1 MHEDKLHSGNES
13 KLSFLS
19 FALSLRKPCE
29 VAWYSTDGR
38 MANNEFLITDIVGE
52 KAFNDLSRLQGE
64 LRDTATLYASFAQEI
79 ANASKSSPKTFDD
92 LAAKADG
99 FTASLAR
106 LNDAGERMGKTQR
119 EQLAVLKQ
127 VWAQLNSVG
136 SLNKL
141 STLMEQLT
149 KNVQGASEA
158 LARLSANASAS
169 GGSQQQAAQGAQ
181 QASQAMAQAQQS
193 LKGAETGYANLTKTI
208 MGYNSEVEELA
219 TANAR
224 HRIEMDSVSAAMKK
238 VEKAFKGGDLSA
250 DAYARQMGELKLQ
263 YEQLKQATQ
272 QNSAL
277 IRNHATAVVSASGS
291 YYEMNAAMLE
301 LQKRFKALGDA
312 ERNSPMGQRLVKQA
326 NEINAKLKEIDAQ
339 FGNYQRNVGNYASH
353 WNGLGMSIQQ
363 IGRELPSLAM
373 GWNTFFLA
381 ISNNLPI
388 LTDELARA
396 KREYRDLTAQGQKA
410 TPVWRQVVSSI
421 FSWQTALTVG
431 ITLLS
436 VYGKEIMGWI
446 SGLFGADEAHKKL
459 NESVREFNT
468 LVGESRTKARLLYES
483 IRESG
488 EGTRERA
495 EAIRQFNDE
504 YGKYLSSLVSE
515 NDSLLEIGKAYKEVN
530 KALME
535 NAALKAKQSAI
546 DKVLEEGLE
555 TQSAALAKIQES
567 VGPNNARLVTETIM
581 NWTEE
586 YRQAGMSW
594 QQAWNDIAEYVR
606 KRIGKVPEDFYTAL
620 DDYVKSVYSSNREI
634 ENIQEQYNP
643 FFNEKQANEAET
655 RNKKYWERQ
664 RALLV
669 SQLESLSD
677 LEAGGEKG
685 IRLRLEISG
694 IDSKLQAFSLSSSGV
709 KSAEEYA
716 AYIKKITEDLNKTR
730 IELMEEGRMKEMAEI
745 RADYDARMAEITGQT
760 EEEIEL
766 RKNLEALKQKALKEV
781 DEKYAKEMLEMGQ
794 EDLENRLA
802 AIAGNSQRELDERLR
817 LQLELNGMMRDA
829 ELAEAGRS
837 GADTAAIISKYEK
850 EKNDIVMRN
859 LEERFGLIQGATDAE
874 VRELELAALKERNAL
889 KKQYAEGT
897 ISREEYE
904 EGLNG
909 ITVRFSKQRLQ
920 AMMEEARQ
928 QLALANLTDEQR
940 KDLEMRLE
948 ELQAKLDALGTSEG
962 AGDASEKAR
971 EMEEALRLMEQQMSE
986 SLGESSDLLMGV
998 IDLFKELT
1006 REGEKSAVAIVA
1018 SVMRISNGL
1027 ASLMSDIYQ
1036 ARIDA
1041 LDEEQEANEEAYDKE
1056 VERIEALQERGA
1068 ISTEEAEARK
1078 RAAEDKTK
1086 QKEQQIAR
1094 QKAQLEEKQARWDKA
1109 NSIIQATIATALAV
1123 TKVLPNFILA
1133 AVVAAMGAAQIA
1145 IISAQQVPKY
1155 AKGTKDHPGGLAI
1168 VGDGGRPEGIVTER
1182 GVYVSPGKPTLVN
1195 LPRHARV
1202 IPDLSAITST
1212 DGLRSDYGLLE
1223 KQLKERREAGVTVNV
1238 DNDFSP
1244 LERGMRENTRELKD
1258 IRRLMRKQGVRGDFG
1273 WMYGRV

>member
-1 MHEDKLHSGNES
+1 
-13 KLSFLS
+13 
-19 FALSLRKPCE
+19 
-29 VAWYSTDGR
+29 
-38 MANNEFLITDIVGE
+38 MANSNEFLITDIVGQ
-52 KAFNDLSRLQGE
+52 KAFDDLSKLQVE
-64 LRDTATLYASFAQEI
+64 LRETTTLYAAFATEI
-79 ANASKSSPKTFDD
+79 ANASKQNPKAFDE
-92 LAAKADG
+92 LTAKANG
-99 FTASLAR
+99 FTVSLAK
-106 LNDAGERMGKTQR
+106 LNGAGEQMTGIQR
-119 EQLAVLKQ
+119 QQLAVLKQ
-127 VWAQLNSVG
+127 VSAQLNNTSG
-136 SLNKL
+136 LSKL
-141 STLMEQLT
+141 TALMDQFT
-149 KNVQGASEA
+149 KNAQAASEA
-158 LARLSANASAS
+158 LARVAANASAS
-169 GGSQQQAAQGAQ
+169 GASQQQAAQGAQ
-181 QASQAMAQAQQS
+181 QAAQAMAQAQQALNGTEHS
-193 LKGAETGYANLTKTI
+193 YASIIDTIQSYDREVTKASADLLANKER
-208 MGYNSEVEELA
+208 MDELA
-219 TANAR
+219 KSQRDLQKNYRNGKITLEEYTSEAALLKQRQAELSEQNR
-224 HRIEMDSVSAAMKK
+224 QYSNLLRSHSAAII
-238 VEKAFKGGDLSA
+238 S
-250 DAYARQMGELKLQ
+250 
-263 YEQLKQATQ
+263 T
-272 QNSAL
+272 
-277 IRNHATAVVSASGS
+277 SGS
-291 YYEMNAAMLE
+291 YNEMSGALRE
-301 LQKRFKALGDA
+301 LKNRFNDLSP
-312 ERNSPMGQRLVKQA
+312 EMRNSAFGQQLIAQGKKLRDEL
-326 NEINAKLKEIDAQ
+326 AKIDAQ

-410 TPVWRQVVSSI
+410 VPVWRQVVSSI

-468 LVGESRTKARLLYES
+468 LVGESQTKARLLYES

-567 VGPNNARLVTETIM
+567 VGPKNARLVTETIM

-716 AYIKKITEDLNKTR
+716 AYIKKITEDLNKSR

-760 EEEIEL
+760 QEEIEL

-829 ELAEAGRS
+829 ELAEARRS

-909 ITVRFSKQRLQ
+909 ITVKFSKQRLQ

-962 AGDASEKAR
+962 ADDAAKQEQ

-1109 NSIIQATIATALAV
+1109 NSIVQATIATALAV
-1123 TKVLPNFILA
+1123 AKVMPNFILA

-1273 WMYGRV
+1273 RMYGRV

>member
-1 MHEDKLHSGNES
+1 MDELQRQYPSYFGNMSSEEIMAGRAADSYARLTQSIIASARAKVAMDKITEQQKIVLENEG
-13 KLSFLS
+13 KI
-19 FALSLRKPCE
+19 AEAYARIE
-29 VAWYSTDGR
+29 
-38 MANNEFLITDIVGE
+38 
-52 KAFNDLSRLQGE
+52 RLQIHLSELNAKLDGDTILTPSMRGE
-64 LRDTATLYASFAQEI
+64 LASQKGVT
-79 ANASKSSPKTFDD
+79 KSTIERLENDIIEYR
-92 LAAKADG
+92 KAIY
-99 FTASLAR
+99 
-106 LNDAGERMGKTQR
+106 DA
-119 EQLAVLKQ
+119 
-127 VWAQLNSVG
+127 
-136 SLNKL
+136 NKL
-141 STLMEQLT
+141 S
-149 KNVQGASEA
+149 
-158 LARLSANASAS
+158 
-169 GGSQQQAAQGAQ
+169 
-181 QASQAMAQAQQS
+181 
-193 LKGAETGYANLTKTI
+193 
-208 MGYNSEVEELA
+208 
-219 TANAR
+219 
-224 HRIEMDSVSAAMKK
+224 
-238 VEKAFKGGDLSA
+238 
-250 DAYARQMGELKLQ
+250 
-263 YEQLKQATQ
+263 
-272 QNSAL
+272 
-277 IRNHATAVVSASGS
+277 
-291 YYEMNAAMLE
+291 LE
-301 LQKRFKALGDA
+301 LQNGIGISDIL
-312 ERNSPMGQRLVKQA
+312 
-326 NEINAKLKEIDAQ
+326 
-339 FGNYQRNVGNYASH
+339 FGNSG
-353 WNGLGMSIQQ
+353 GGT
-363 IGRELPSLAM
+363 G
-373 GWNTFFLA
+373 
-381 ISNNLPI
+381 
-388 LTDELARA
+388 
-396 KREYRDLTAQGQKA
+396 
-410 TPVWRQVVSSI
+410 SS
-421 FSWQTALTVG
+421 
-431 ITLLS
+431 
-436 VYGKEIMGWI
+436 
-446 SGLFGADEAHKKL
+446 ADDA
-459 NESVREFNT
+459 
-468 LVGESRTKARLLYES
+468 
-483 IRESG
+483 
-488 EGTRERA
+488 
-495 EAIRQFNDE
+495 
-504 YGKYLSSLVSE
+504 
-515 NDSLLEIGKAYKEVN
+515 
-530 KALME
+530 
-535 NAALKAKQSAI
+535 
-546 DKVLEEGLE
+546 
-555 TQSAALAKIQES
+555 
-567 VGPNNARLVTETIM
+567 
-581 NWTEE
+581 
-586 YRQAGMSW
+586 
-594 QQAWNDIAEYVR
+594 
-606 KRIGKVPEDFYTAL
+606 
-620 DDYVKSVYSSNREI
+620 
-634 ENIQEQYNP
+634 
-643 FFNEKQANEAET
+643 
-655 RNKKYWERQ
+655 
-664 RALLV
+664 
-669 SQLESLSD
+669 
-677 LEAGGEKG
+677 
-685 IRLRLEISG
+685 
-694 IDSKLQAFSLSSSGV
+694 
-709 KSAEEYA
+709 AEEYA

-730 IELMEEGRMKEMAEI
+730 IELMKEGRDKEVAEI
-745 RADYDARMAEITGQT
+745 RADYDARIAEITGNTQKET
-760 EEEIEL
+760 EL
-766 RKNLEALKQKALKEV
+766 RENLERLKQQAIAEV
-781 DEKYAKEMLEMGQ
+781 DEKYGREMAEIERQ
-794 EDLENRLA
+794 NIENRLA
-802 AIAGNSQRELDERLR
+802 AIAGNSQRELDERLK
-817 LQLELNGMMRDA
+817 LQLELNEMMREA
-829 ELAEAGRS
+829 ELAEAEKT
-837 GADTAAIISKYEK
+837 GADTAAIMDKYEK

-928 QLALANLTDEQR
+928 QLALANLTDDQR

-1123 TKVLPNFILA
+1123 TKTLPNFILA

-1258 IRRLMRKQGVRGDFG
+1258 IRKLMRKRGRRDEFRSI
-1273 WMYGRV
+1273 YARV